1 MLPLASSAANI
12 LFLLCTSLLVQNSDS
27 FNPPYNYCS
36 RSPFQ
41 RIVTAFIKSSDSD
54 EATQQVDPQF
64 RERNRRWIVLVD
76 DEEGIR
82 QTVGDYLY
90 DQGYKVTACADATA
104 LLQVVSLPST
114 LNNDDA
120 QPLPVLPDV
129 IISDIR
135 MPGKDGM
142 DLLRY
147 VRGNAR
153 LERVPLVLLTAK
165 PMTQDRI
172 DGYDAGADRY
182 LTKPFDPEEL
192 LAIIDNLIVRKKQM
206 TKGKAQLVEVAEEL
220 QNIKQILKINAV
232 KVVQKTDVYLTPT
245 QREVLDFVCE
255 GKRNKE
261 IAIEK
266 GITHERIKSIMQE
279 LYFQTETTT
288 RTELVRWALKT
299 GYVSRR

>member
-1 MLPLASSAANI
+1 
-12 LFLLCTSLLVQNSDS
+12 
-27 FNPPYNYCS
+27 
-36 RSPFQ
+36 
-41 RIVTAFIKSSDSD
+41 VTAFIKSSDSD
-54 EATQQVDPQF
+54 ETTQQVDPQF